1 MIFCKH
7 EQKNASMISKIRID
21 YLASPLARH
30 CRAAILSDMK
40 HIFFLL
46 TSFSLASM
54 QAQITINSN
63 HLPTDGDV
71 LYARAA
77 TLLTDVNLED
87 SGPNHT
93 WNFGFDV
100 LEAGALND
108 GTECVGLDDLSLV
121 DQIIFNNPFFN
132 PDYDSDFGLGT
143 ALIENPVIPIEDA
156 YQIYKNSGGVYA
168 IAGIVATVSG
178 VPLASQYNDRDVI
191 YDLPLTYPAS
201 GSSHSVLGLEVP
213 TLAYYGTDQYRDYVV
228 DGWGTINIYDQSFD
242 VLRVK
247 SHVTG
252 FDSVFVSFNGF
263 EFGLPLPKDITTY
276 QWISTEYKV
285 PILEIIS
292 DAGGLGGGQLQVQTA
307 DIYQPTAIMESNS
320 TGFSVFPNPT
330 EQTLNVTQD
339 GFIEIFNMQG
349 QRVWSGNMTANQS

>member
-1 MIFCKH
+1 
-7 EQKNASMISKIRID
+7 
-21 YLASPLARH
+21 
-30 CRAAILSDMK
+30 MK
-40 HIFFLL
+40 HFFFLL

-132 PDYDSDFGLGT
+132 PDYDSDFGIGT
-143 ALIENPVIPIEDA
+143 AGFEGLPITIENA
-156 YQIYKNSGGVYA
+156 YQVYKNSGGVYA
-168 IAGIVATVSG
+168 ITGFVATVSG
-178 VPLASQYNDRDVI
+178 IPLASQYNDRDII
-191 YDLPLTYPAS
+191 YDIPLTYPGS
-201 GSSHSVLGLEVP
+201 GNSHSVLALEVP

-252 FDSVFVSFNGF
+252 FDTVSLTTDF
-263 EFGLPLPKDITTY
+263 LPFPIALQLPKDITTY

-349 QRVWSGNMTANQS
+349 QRVWSGNMTANQSLDVSSFNAGVYTITARQEESQSTVRFVKK

>member
-1 MIFCKH
+1 MKQLSLLFAC
-7 EQKNASMISKIRID
+7 
-21 YLASPLARH
+21 
-30 CRAAILSDMK
+30 AA
-40 HIFFLL
+40 F
-46 TSFSLASM
+46 TQA

-63 HLPTDGDV
+63 HLPNNGDI
-71 LYARAA
+71 LFARAA

-87 SGPNHT
+87 TGPNHT

-100 LEAGALND
+100 LEAGALNA
-108 GTECVGLDDLSLV
+108 GTECVGLGSLSLV
-121 DQIIFNNPFFN
+121 DQVIFNNPFFN

-143 ALIENPVIPIEDA
+143 ALIDNPIIAIEDA

-168 IAGIVATVSG
+168 VTGIVATVSG

-191 YDLPLTYPAS
+191 YDLPLTYPGS
-201 GSSHSVLGLEVP
+201 GNSHSVLSLNVP
-213 TLAYYGTDQYRDYVV
+213 TVAYYGTDQYRDYVV

-242 VLRVK
+242 VLRVR

-292 DAGGLGGGQLQVQTA
+292 DAGGFGGGQLQVQTA
-307 DIYQPTAIMESNS
+307 DIYQPSSIEELQKNALV
-320 TGFSVFPNPT
+320 VFPNPA
-330 EQTLNVTQD
+330 ENAITLSQN
-339 GFIEIFNMQG
+339 GWLEIFNMQG
-349 QRVWSGNMTANQS
+349 QQVWSGKVVENQSIDISTFASGVYSLRLSREAIESTSRFVKK